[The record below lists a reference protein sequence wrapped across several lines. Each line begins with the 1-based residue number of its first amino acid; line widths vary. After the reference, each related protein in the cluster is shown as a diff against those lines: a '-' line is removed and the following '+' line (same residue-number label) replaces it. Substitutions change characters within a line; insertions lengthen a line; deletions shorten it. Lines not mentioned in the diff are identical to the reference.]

1 MERPWTRWYMFP
13 FIDYGDTR
21 AALLADVVTVY
32 TLGCRLLKR
41 GATGADVKTLLG
53 LLNQLGASLAV
64 DGIFSAKTE
73 ATVKAFQKKAGIRVM
88 PP

>member
-1 MERPWTRWYMFP
+1 MFP
-13 FIDYGDTR
+13 FINYGDTR

-53 LLNQLGASLAV
+53 LLNQLGAGTSQPVRRIL
-64 DGIFSAKTE
+64 GGRWHL
-73 ATVKAFQKKAGIRVM
+73 QC
-88 PP
+88 